1 MAPGTFTVSPGRWAG
16 VVPEKNGG
24 EIMIGGLGVTE
35 ILVIL
40 LIVLLLFGAKRI
52 PDVAQGLGKGLRE
65 FKKASQDIQKDIR
78 EAGDVDKEKDSKKE
92 NKTEA

>member
-1 MAPGTFTVSPGRWAG
+1 MRDVPGG
-16 VVPEKNGG
+16 NGG
-24 EIMIGGLGVTE
+24 EIMIGGLGMTE

-65 FKKASQDIQKDIR
+65 FKKASSDIQKDIR
-78 EAGDVDKEKDSKKE
+78 EAGEVEKDT
-92 NKTEA
+92 KTKDDQA

>member
-1 MAPGTFTVSPGRWAG
+1 MR
-16 VVPEKNGG
+16 VVPGGNGG
-24 EIMIGGLGVTE
+24 EIMIGGLGMTE

-65 FKKASQDIQKDIR
+65 FKKASSDIQKDIR
-78 EAGDVDKEKDSKKE
+78 EAGEVEKDTKK
-92 NKTEA
+92 NDDQA

>member
-1 MAPGTFTVSPGRWAG
+1 
-16 VVPEKNGG
+16 
-24 EIMIGGLGVTE
+24 MIGGLGMTE

-65 FKKASQDIQKDIR
+65 FKKASHDIQKDIQD
-78 EAGDVDKEKDSKKE
+78 AGEDEKDDKTKDDKKE
-92 NKTEA
+92 A